1 MKRSGQFLISTILI
15 LALSAVA
22 LGGTITGS
30 RSSRSGTITGSRIG
44 TISGSKTGTITGSR
58 QSTRLAP
65 TQNPNE
71 AKLNVDEWLTG
82 IVIFFLNLYA

>member
-30 RSSRSGTITGSRIG
+30 RSSRSGTITGSRVG
-44 TISGSKTGTITGSR
+44 TITGSKTGTITGSR
-58 QSTRLAP
+58 QRLAP
-65 TQNPNE
+65 IQNANE
-71 AKLNVDEWLTG
+71 SKLSVDDWLTG
-82 IVIFFLNLYA
+82 IVVFLLHLYA